1 MNKEGFENPISVSD
15 YILFLNEILKKVKV
29 KVVGEVS
36 QLKIHGPSGH
46 VYFTLKDKNG
56 SGVINCVVW
65 KSIYKMFGESLKEG
79 MEIIVSGKSD
89 IYAPRGSLTFKVE
102 SFELVGEGA
111 LKKAYDKLKIKLT
124 KEGIFSQDKKRP
136 IPDHPEKIGVIT
148 SLRSGTVIH
157 DFTSNL
163 KKFGFKIV
171 AIDSRVEGQEAVR
184 ELIASVK
191 SFRKKDI
198 DVLVIIRGGGSLE
211 SLMAFDNEMLV
222 REIAKFP
229 VPVIAGI
236 GHHKDV
242 TLVSLAADIAESTPS
257 AVAYLLNRPWEVIDN
272 KIETD
277 KKSILYNF
285 ESTINSFKNKINTS
299 LSSIS
304 KLFEYIFNQYK
315 KIENSVLFASTKI
328 GRQISK
334 DKNLIKERYRLIIK
348 LFSVGIR
355 NKKTELMSDWN
366 NLRDLFILLSEEKSR
381 KLLEFQKII
390 SQNNPKRQLKMG
402 YSITRINGKIAR
414 SVYSFE
420 KNDILKTELFDG
432 EVESEIKKINR

>member
-111 LKKAYDKLKIKLT
+111 LKKAYDELKIKLT

>member
-1 MNKEGFENPISVSD
+1 M
-15 YILFLNEILKKVKV
+15 
-29 KVVGEVS
+29 
-36 QLKIHGPSGH
+36 
-46 VYFTLKDKNG
+46 
-56 SGVINCVVW
+56 
-65 KSIYKMFGESLKEG
+65 
-79 MEIIVSGKSD
+79 
-89 IYAPRGSLTFKVE
+89 
-102 SFELVGEGA
+102 
-111 LKKAYDKLKIKLT
+111 

-414 SVYSFE
+414 SVYFFE

>member
-56 SGVINCVVW
+56 GGVINCVVW
-65 KSIYKMFGESLKEG
+65 KSIYRMFGESLKEG
-79 MEIIVSGKSD
+79 MEIILSGKSD
-89 IYAPRGSLTFKVE
+89 IYAPRGSLAFKVE

-111 LKKAYDKLKIKLT
+111 LKKAYDELKIKLT
-124 KEGIFSQDKKRP
+124 KEGIFSQNKKRP

-198 DVLVIIRGGGSLE
+198 DALVIIRGGGSLE

-272 KIETD
+272 KIEID

-285 ESTINSFKNKINTS
+285 ESTINSLKNKINIS

-334 DKNLIKERYRLIIK
+334 DENLIKERHRLIIK

-355 NKKTELMSDWN
+355 DKKTELMSDWN

-432 EVESEIKKINR
+432 EVESEIKKINK